1 MLIIPPLVERGYI
14 AIILSVSPSVRL
26 SVHALVRLSVRL
38 SVHALVRL
46 SVRSHFRNISQ
57 LLLEEMIVHLLPV
70 YHATYK

>member
-26 SVHALVRLSVRL
+26 SVHALVRL

-70 YHATYK
+70 YRATYK